1 LPVCQFDTTMKE
13 NTFKLLYDKKDDE
26 IWSLMAQEEE
36 E

>member
-1 LPVCQFDTTMKE
+1 MKE

-36 E
+36 EYAFK